1 MDGGREEGGTGRGIW
16 EGGGGESRKGLWGNS
31 TGTLKLKTAP
41 PGRRSLRFQKV
52 KTLPGKLLNN
62 GFINITNPNKNNLND
77 YWYNFQQINKD
88 FPPQ

>member
-1 MDGGREEGGTGRGIW
+1 MDGGRGYWKRHLGGREGVIRRGVMRQFYWNTKIKD
-16 EGGGGESRKGLWGNS
+16 R
-31 TGTLKLKTAP
+31 P

-77 YWYNFQQINKD
+77 Y
-88 FPPQ
+88 

>member
-16 EGGGGESRKGLWGNS
+16 EGGRGGDQEGIMRQFYWNTKI
-31 TGTLKLKTAP
+31 KDRP

-77 YWYNFQQINKD
+77 Y
-88 FPPQ
+88 